1 MKTDGRI
8 LLAAAVLGVV
18 AAGPAWATCAT
29 DSLVADFSVTQSGP
43 TWTYV
48 YFVQNGCAPNQ
59 QQLLTHFYIPYFG
72 DAGIANIT
80 VPAPDNSAVPPITWA
95 YSIDASNN
103 LFGLA
108 GAGVIDFQVTSM
120 TEALPNELFPGVGY
134 YGSSDFSF
142 TSSFAPVKGPF
153 AMLQTNYDGGLYNT
167 STLFFGDPSIPG
179 SPDTLAAL
187 GHTVPESGT
196 LALLA
201 LGLGVMAST
210 LKRRGLRPAQA

>member
-95 YSIDASNN
+95 YSINAGDD
-103 LFGLA
+103 LFGLGH
-108 GAGVIDFQVTSM
+108 GAGVIDFQVTSL
-120 TEALPNELFPGVGY
+120 TEAMSLPSTFRPLIRAAPTTMAVPCW
-134 YGSSDFSF
+134 SSWKTGMFMRSR
-142 TSSFAPVKGPF
+142 S
-153 AMLQTNYDGGLYNT
+153 LR
-167 STLFFGDPSIPG
+167 ST
-179 SPDTLAAL
+179 
-187 GHTVPESGT
+187 
-196 LALLA
+196 
-201 LGLGVMAST
+201 
-210 LKRRGLRPAQA
+210 